1 MKKAYWIIPLIL
13 IFLYIV
19 IAAVRQ
25 ALLVRNFSFKPS
37 GYQINS
43 LGAFETTITVYF
55 DIENTMDIDIN
66 IKKIKIAVII
76 NNTLITTIT
85 KENIKVPAHSMVTI
99 DAIITFNPAE
109 LAYGSFP
116 FLTNIKALPLEF
128 KGYINIVTNYFYWN
142 RLTINEATTL
152 GEMLQ
157 K

>member
-66 IKKIKIAVII
+66 IKKIKIAKRAQWERS
-76 NNTLITTIT
+76 TT
-85 KENIKVPAHSMVTI
+85 KS
-99 DAIITFNPAE
+99 
-109 LAYGSFP
+109 
-116 FLTNIKALPLEF
+116 
-128 KGYINIVTNYFYWN
+128 
-142 RLTINEATTL
+142 
-152 GEMLQ
+152 
-157 K
+157 